1 MIEDVLKKHLPDLTA
16 IRHDLHAHP
25 EMLFQEERTAGIV
38 ADECRRLG
46 FEVATGIAKTGVVA
60 SLRNGNSGR
69 TIGIRADMDAL
80 PIQEQTNLPYAS
92 KYPGK
97 MHACGHDGHTTML
110 LGLARYLAEHRNFD
124 GTVRLIFQ
132 PSEEDEGGAFRMI
145 EDGLFTRFPCDRVF
159 ALHNL
164 PGEAEGQIVV
174 RPGPITAS
182 CDVFTIVVQGVGGH
196 GALPHKSVDPV
207 VAASS
212 IVLALQTVV
221 SRNLDPHDPAV
232 VTVGAINGGSMAT
245 VIPEEVRLL
254 VGVRTVTKPVRDLVL
269 TRIKELA
276 MAHAKSYGCTADVQI
291 GLDSWSYPAGFNTP
305 DEAALVRAVA
315 LEMGQDPTKV
325 DMRGPFMFS
334 EDFSAMQEV
343 VPSCYFGLGAG
354 PGPMLHD
361 PGYNFNDALLVKGPA
376 FWARLVEKALP
387 QA

>member
-1 MIEDVLKKHLPDLTA
+1 MIEDTLRKHLPDLVA
-16 IRHDLHAHP
+16 IRRDLHAHP
-25 EMLFQEERTAGIV
+25 EMLFKEERTAKIV
-38 ADECRRLG
+38 ADELARLG
-46 FEVATGIAKTGVVA
+46 FKVTTGIGITGVVG
-60 SLRNGNSGR
+60 SISNGSSAR
-69 TIGIRADMDAL
+69 AIGIRADMDAL

-110 LGLARYLAEHRNFD
+110 LGLARYLAETRNFD
-124 GTVRLIFQ
+124 GTVNLIFQ
-132 PSEEDEGGAFRMI
+132 PSEEDEGGAMKMI
-145 EDGLFTRFPCDRVF
+145 DDGLFTRFPCDAVF

-164 PGEAEGQIVV
+164 PGEAEGQILV

-182 CDVFTIVVQGVGGH
+182 CDVMTIIIQGVAGH
-196 GALPHKSVDPV
+196 GALPHKSVDPI

-212 IVLALQTVV
+212 LVLALQTIV
-221 SRNLDPHDPAV
+221 SRNADPHDPVV

-245 VIPEEVRLL
+245 VIPDHVKLL
-254 VGVRTVTKPVRDLVL
+254 VGIRTVTKPVRDMVL
-269 TRIKELA
+269 TRIRDIA
-276 MAHAKSYGCTADVQI
+276 IAHAKSYGCTAEVDTGV
-291 GLDSWSYPAGFNTP
+291 DSWNYPAGFNTER
-305 DEAALVRAVA
+305 EAALVREVA
-315 LEMGQDPTKV
+315 LDMGQDPAQV

-334 EDFSAMQEV
+334 EDFSAMQEI

-361 PGYNFNDALLVKGPA
+361 PGYNFNDALLLKGPA